1 MLFHGSGYE
10 LISSPFKP
18 ERELTFFSF
27 MNCELRTWH
36 VSGTVEGGLD
46 ERLELG
52 ELQGVHS
59 LVWRLTKKHLI
70 CLQNVRRAWLE
81 G

>member
-1 MLFHGSGYE
+1 M
-10 LISSPFKP
+10 
-18 ERELTFFSF
+18 
-27 MNCELRTWH
+27 
-36 VSGTVEGGLD
+36 SGTVEGGLD

-70 CLQNVRRAWLE
+70 CLQNVRGAGWKVDEFILPTKHNILHHLFI
-81 G
+81 